1 MCLECIEN
9 VSEDNRPCKYSEQAR
24 APLAIR
30 TVHVTTPTKEVAQVE
45 TWAHS
50 FVSKGLKYAK
60 REGCPKL

>member
-45 TWAHS
+45 T
-50 FVSKGLKYAK
+50 
-60 REGCPKL
+60 